1 MIKKWSVSYPA
12 VNGTEQ
18 RRAYVYLPTMYEAEP
33 DRRFPVLYM
42 FDGQNVFF
50 DEDATYGKSWGVAD
64 YLDYTDTPLIVA
76 AVECNAGPNNERLV
90 EYSPYR
96 FDDPTYGHF
105 DGKGQATM
113 SWYIHRFKPFIDRSF
128 RTLPDREHT
137 FIGGSSM
144 GGLMSLYAL
153 LQYNGTFSRAA
164 ALSPSIWVAPDK
176 LADLVGRAKLEPG
189 TVLYM
194 DYGSREMGNHDGMHC
209 GFAEMCSKVLTR
221 GIHLTSRIVPGGTHS
236 EASWEKQLPFVFH
249 TLMYELERYRR
260 TDSILPSRGGS
271 LKTGKVSR
279 RRRNQRTERAMEMQY
294 FKDYSP
300 ALGRDMECKIY
311 GHAGRPM
318 LYIPCQDG
326 RFFDFEDFHMA
337 DTLAPWIESGQIMV
351 LSIDTLDKET
361 WSDTNGDPYW
371 RIRRYEQWLHYIVDE
386 AVPKIR
392 CLSQERNGWDDL
404 PGVIA
409 FGCSLGA
416 THAVNLYLRRP
427 DIFCGCLALS
437 GIYTAHYGFG
447 DYMDELVYQNSPV
460 DYMRNFPTDH
470 PYMELY
476 RNQKAVICCGQG
488 AWEQPDTTWYL
499 KRIFEAKGIPVWV
512 DLWGHD
518 VKHDWDWWYKQVVYY
533 MPYILGQQ

>member
-1 MIKKWSVSYPA
+1 
-12 VNGTEQ
+12 
-18 RRAYVYLPTMYEAEP
+18 
-33 DRRFPVLYM
+33 
-42 FDGQNVFF
+42 
-50 DEDATYGKSWGVAD
+50 
-64 YLDYTDTPLIVA
+64 
-76 AVECNAGPNNERLV
+76 
-90 EYSPYR
+90 
-96 FDDPTYGHF
+96 
-105 DGKGQATM
+105 
-113 SWYIHRFKPFIDRSF
+113 
-128 RTLPDREHT
+128 
-137 FIGGSSM
+137 
-144 GGLMSLYAL
+144 
-153 LQYNGTFSRAA
+153 
-164 ALSPSIWVAPDK
+164 
-176 LADLVGRAKLEPG
+176 
-189 TVLYM
+189 
-194 DYGSREMGNHDGMHC
+194 
-209 GFAEMCSKVLTR
+209 
-221 GIHLTSRIVPGGTHS
+221 
-236 EASWEKQLPFVFH
+236 
-249 TLMYELERYRR
+249 
-260 TDSILPSRGGS
+260 
-271 LKTGKVSR
+271 
-279 RRRNQRTERAMEMQY
+279 MEMQY

-404 PGVIA
+404 A
-409 FGCSLGA
+409 RRHRLWLQLGA

-476 RNQKAVICCGQG
+476 RNQKAVICCGQAPG
-488 AWEQPDTTWYL
+488 SSRTPPGTSSASSRP
-499 KRIFEAKGIPVWV
+499 RHPRVGGPVGPRRQAR
-512 DLWGHD
+512 LGL
-518 VKHDWDWWYKQVVYY
+518 VV
-533 MPYILGQQ
+533 